1 MSLKEKLLDLFF
13 PPRCAFCDAVGVH
26 GVCGSC
32 RGSLPYAKVQLCE
45 GAGFGECASPLLYE
59 DAVRE
64 SLLRFKFHGAQ
75 SAAEGYGQL
84 LAQCA
89 AEELGGRFDTVTW
102 VPVSRERERERGYDQ
117 AYLLARETAKIW
129 GVEPVR
135 LLRKTRNNAAQSGL
149 ASAAERRGNV
159 LGVYET
165 EDPDKLRGARILLID
180 DILTTGSTLGE
191 CVRVLKEAGAADVV
205 CATLAR
211 AVTEKS
217 KGNPASWNKSGL
229 REDPAHG

>member
-1 MSLKEKLLDLFF
+1 MHLKDALLDLLF
-13 PPRCAFCDAVGVH
+13 PPRCAFCGTVGVH
-26 GVCGSC
+26 GVCESC
-32 RGSLPYAKVQLCE
+32 RGALPCADPPLCK

-59 DAVRE
+59 GAVRE
-64 SLLRFKFHGAQ
+64 SLLRCKFGGVQ

-117 AYLLARETAKIW
+117 AYLLARETARVW

-135 LLRKTRNNAAQSGL
+135 LLRKTRHNAAQSGL
-149 ASAAERRGNV
+149 SSAAERRGNV
-159 LGVYET
+159 LGVYTAENI
-165 EDPDKLRGARILLID
+165 DKIRDAKILLVD

-191 CVRVLKEAGAADVV
+191 CVRVLKEAGAQSVV
-205 CATLAR
+205 CTALAR
-211 AVTEKS
+211 SVTEKG
-217 KGNPASWNKSGL
+217 KEK
-229 REDPAHG
+229 